1 MNCLYEGHMAKAA
14 TADSQ
19 QENRDLSPTA
29 ARTWMLPTTM
39 RSQKTV
45 LGPRKGHG
53 LADALPAAVGG
64 PEQRITKLC
73 SDS

>member
-1 MNCLYEGHMAKAA
+1 MRA
-14 TADSQ
+14 TWQ
-19 QENRDLSPTA
+19 KQPQLTA
-29 ARTWMLPTTM
+29 SRKTETSVLLLQGPGLLPTTV

-53 LADALPAAVGG
+53 LADALTAAVGD